1 MPYYVRLPDNRDIEF
16 PDNYPRDDAIRVAR
30 DMFRQPVERPAV
42 AAPVEERSLLGGA
55 ISRGYNT
62 LQSSL
67 GSAAEGAGSVLG
79 IESLRNYGAE
89 SRRRNQQEAE
99 QAQPADRRATFE
111 DANSFGGYARATG
124 QAVAESL
131 PSTGL
136 GLAGGIA
143 GGALGSFLGPAGTAA
158 GAIGGRT
165 LGAFLG
171 SSLASLPTFYGSN
184 RQRQIEEST
193 PRDAEGRPTGEGR
206 VSSEGAAF
214 GAAVP
219 QAAMEGVTDV
229 LLGRLGR
236 FFRGGTEEVGK
247 SFLPRVAQGI
257 GVGAASEVPT
267 EVLQQAL
274 ERAQAGLD
282 LQSPEAYREYREATI
297 AAIAAGGTMGGVIGG
312 ALGRRPAPAT
322 AREQEDEELRRSLQI
337 IAQQRATE
345 SAPQAETAVP
355 NANEAPVDNG
365 VMAKAA
371 VAPTAPMAQQPPT
384 QMPVQ
389 AAPEAAP
396 VVPQVPVAPPPAATQ
411 EAPIAPVEQA
421 PIEPIA
427 PIEPT
432 PEAIAPVE
440 LVPPVEP
447 APVAEVPTQV
457 LPPVPPMSAAPEP
470 TAQQAVDYENDF
482 PGITE
487 ELRSNPAAVN
497 RAIRRATGQR
507 ANWQDLSNEQRQDVY
522 NLLQTEYAAAPQATT
537 EAPEVQPALQ
547 AQQIIAPE
555 PAKLA
560 QAQRY
565 VADQIE
571 AIRRT
576 GKQGESIAAALD
588 AVAQDPTY
596 HPMQVYGAL
605 VAGNSMARVLPQN
618 ADHRIEFTKTLIKP
632 ATTDLGKAQAAASG
646 VTAETGAAGGR
657 NASEQ
662 LITISLAP
670 EALREVRQTGA
681 HEAFHVLQD
690 YYAKYDPNFMKAANA
705 AFTEGSTIASIDKSI
720 KKKLESIRLPANTI
734 LPRASGDKK
743 YNTYWD
749 VLNGYLGDKKL
760 SAREQQAY
768 TYAALYDAARYGTPM
783 TGLKPSM
790 TRFVNFLRDFFA
802 SVRNTLNGN
811 GFNNAND
818 LFSRAVDQGGS
829 QFEGRQLPA
838 PAAKPAA
845 QAAPQDDT
853 EFAAART
860 NVNTPGFAEWFEGSE
875 ITDPDGPPVFFK
887 GTKVPN
893 PDMTPRI
900 MYHGSGALMK
910 RFGKAKSAA
919 QAGEQGP
926 FFFSESPDLASYYA
940 ETPSLDSRAK
950 GERIGRVYP
959 VYISAK
965 NVFNP
970 RNADHR
976 DQLLSHISKGLEN
989 GSITYKDM
997 AANVNGRLLLS
1008 MGKTFANKEE
1018 RNNYVISRLSKNMMS
1033 DGESWI
1039 GLELKPVQKFIRSN
1053 GYDGFYVNENGARN
1067 VAVFDPKQI
1076 KSIFNDF
1083 APGVKDDTEFAAVAN
1098 GATGG
1103 LPPIGQR
1110 VPPVTQTMANGTE
1123 LQIEYNVAAKA
1134 LGKRLGKYIEP
1145 AKIERFFTSFQDSML
1160 PVARMVDDINANGG
1174 NVSQAMNTYVQQDLL
1189 SGRTADM
1196 LKQRNE
1202 GLYQKLI
1209 NGIAASNVGMDDF
1222 ENYLYARHA
1231 EERNNYIA
1239 TINPEMPDGGSGM
1252 SNGRAQEVLDEF
1264 ANAGKIPELEKLA
1277 VMFDA
1282 IIADTN
1288 KLRSEY
1294 GLTPDFSQMTV
1305 DSEGK
1310 LLPNYKSY
1318 APLKGFADESVD
1330 ADEPINE
1337 FRSKGSRMLG
1347 AKGREDMQAMG
1358 RKRMAGDIVAHAM
1371 MQNTQAV
1378 VRSQKNAVGQSF
1390 LEMLRANPDQTQG
1403 IAQILSRPMTRTAIV
1418 NGVVKVVPDIMYKG
1432 RPDILVVKEGGKETV
1447 VQIKDEAIARSM
1459 IGATSNAPT
1468 TNSALIKGMIALNSY
1483 LAKINTAYNPEFMI
1497 TNFFRDLQTFGVNVE
1512 QFDVDGLRSDS
1523 IRDVR
1528 AAMSGIRDV
1537 VRGTDNNPEMAGYYN
1552 RLKELGGTNEAYG
1565 FADLDTR
1572 INEINKTMA
1581 KAGTTAK
1588 SWRDMA
1594 KVIAPV
1600 GKFIEDYN
1608 TIVENGIRTSVFK
1621 NMVERGIN
1629 EQQAAY
1635 IAKNVTVNFTKGGE
1649 NRVFM
1654 NAMYLFYNASLQ
1666 GTMAMVNAMGRSQK
1680 VRKIVAGI
1688 MVAGL
1693 MQDALNSMLS
1703 GEGEDGEKV
1712 YDKIPDHILKRSFIM
1727 MDPFGLTERGYL
1739 SFPMPYGFNAF
1750 FNMGRE
1756 MGKVAR
1762 GASSPMDGAGNILGT
1777 FVDAFNPVGGS
1788 NSFFN
1793 FVAPT
1798 IADPLVDI
1806 ARNRDF
1812 ADRPIV
1818 PERGGFGV
1826 QPPESQKYWNNTFAP
1841 FVGISSFLNEIT
1853 GGTSVIPGAVDI
1865 SPNMIN
1871 YLFNFA
1877 TGAAGKFVERSFTTA
1892 TTTIPSMLVGDF
1904 SEVEAREIPLARSLI
1919 GNVTSR
1925 NDMERYM
1932 QRTQEVLQIRQEIRA
1947 ANEAGDSERVAAAF
1961 ERYPGQIEI
1970 MDSINKLAR
1979 DRSKLTREINSISRN
1994 ENIPED
2000 VRRDLVKQLREQ
2012 QNQLVGLANRLYN
2025 QRVTNRD

>member
-16 PDNYPRDDAIRVAR
+16 PDNYPRDDAVRIAR
-30 DMFRQPVERPAV
+30 EMFRQPVEQPAV
-42 AAPVEERSLLGGA
+42 VAPPEERSLLGGA

-79 IESLRNYGAE
+79 IEGLRNYGAE

-111 DANSFGGYARATG
+111 NASTFGDYARATG

-143 GGALGSFLGPAGTAA
+143 GGAVGSLLGPVGTAA

-193 PRDAEGRPTGEGR
+193 PRDAEGRPTGEGT

-214 GAAVP
+214 GTAAP
-219 QAAMEGVTDV
+219 QAALEGITDV

-297 AAIAAGGTMGGVIGG
+297 AAIAAGGTMGGAVSG
-312 ALGRRPAPAT
+312 ALGRRPVPAT
-322 AREQEDEELRRSLQI
+322 AREREE
-337 IAQQRATE
+337 E
-345 SAPQAETAVP
+345 APPPPGQTPAPEAVAENASVETPAVQPPEAAVP
-355 NANEAPVDNG
+355 NGNEVPTGGGITPEAAAPI
-365 VMAKAA
+365 
-371 VAPTAPMAQQPPT
+371 TAPAPAQVPE
-384 QMPVQ
+384 Q
-389 AAPEAAP
+389 AAPEIVDGQPKAQTAEPSAA
-396 VVPQVPVAPPPAATQ
+396 PVAPPVA
-411 EAPIAPVEQA
+411 
-421 PIEPIA
+421 
-427 PIEPT
+427 
-432 PEAIAPVE
+432 
-440 LVPPVEP
+440 PVEP
-447 APVAEVPTQV
+447 APITGFTTALGSTYEINEEGQTSRTKNSPGRGQGQTYEPHNVLFVDPTESESILDDMRGGGTYRFV
-457 LPPVPPMSAAPEP
+457 I
-470 TAQQAVDYENDF
+470 DD
-482 PGITE
+482 
-487 ELRSNPAAVN
+487 PAGPRPIGV
-497 RAIRRATGQR
+497 
-507 ANWQDLSNEQRQDVY
+507 
-522 NLLQTEYAAAPQATT
+522 
-537 EAPEVQPALQ
+537 
-547 AQQIIAPE
+547 
-555 PAKLA
+555 
-560 QAQRY
+560 
-565 VADQIE
+565 
-571 AIRRT
+571 
-576 GKQGESIAAALD
+576 GESIAGKKSALAVFNQDGTFDRYVPAQTQPAVGLAPIELRYDTNEAGEVMSNRHIGNVITEVRGAAPAEQSAPVQPEPAASAQPM
-588 AVAQDPTY
+588 AVAEGETRKAIWNGPDYDMPVEVYPDPPEAAPDGTLYSRVSYGGQDTYLPTNDLKFRE
-596 HPMQVYGAL
+596 PAPVEEATKKAAATSQPVSVYSEVKRGKDIFPP
-605 VAGNSMARVLPQN
+605 GN
-618 ADHRIEFTKTLIKP
+618 KP
-632 ATTDLGKAQAAASG
+632 AKA
-646 VTAETGAAGGR
+646 GA
-657 NASEQ
+657 
-662 LITISLAP
+662 P
-670 EALREVRQTGA
+670 K
-681 HEAFHVLQD
+681 
-690 YYAKYDPNFMKAANA
+690 AK
-705 AFTEGSTIASIDKSI
+705 T
-720 KKKLESIRLPANTI
+720 
-734 LPRASGDKK
+734 
-743 YNTYWD
+743 
-749 VLNGYLGDKKL
+749 
-760 SAREQQAY
+760 
-768 TYAALYDAARYGTPM
+768 
-783 TGLKPSM
+783 
-790 TRFVNFLRDFFA
+790 
-802 SVRNTLNGN
+802 
-811 GFNNAND
+811 
-818 LFSRAVDQGGS
+818 
-829 QFEGRQLPA
+829 
-838 PAAKPAA
+838 KPA
-845 QAAPQDDT
+845 
-853 EFAAART
+853 
-860 NVNTPGFAEWFEGSE
+860 V
-875 ITDPDGPPVFFK
+875 
-887 GTKVPN
+887 
-893 PDMTPRI
+893 
-900 MYHGSGALMK
+900 
-910 RFGKAKSAA
+910 AK
-919 QAGEQGP
+919 
-926 FFFSESPDLASYYA
+926 
-940 ETPSLDSRAK
+940 
-950 GERIGRVYP
+950 
-959 VYISAK
+959 
-965 NVFNP
+965 
-970 RNADHR
+970 
-976 DQLLSHISKGLEN
+976 
-989 GSITYKDM
+989 
-997 AANVNGRLLLS
+997 
-1008 MGKTFANKEE
+1008 
-1018 RNNYVISRLSKNMMS
+1018 
-1033 DGESWI
+1033 
-1039 GLELKPVQKFIRSN
+1039 
-1053 GYDGFYVNENGARN
+1053 
-1067 VAVFDPKQI
+1067 
-1076 KSIFNDF
+1076 
-1083 APGVKDDTEFAAVAN
+1083 

-1110 VPPVTQTMANGTE
+1110 VPPMTNIMADGTE
-1123 LQIEYNVAAKA
+1123 MRIEYNVVAKA
-1134 LGKRLGKYIEP
+1134 LSKRFGRYIQP
-1145 AKIERFFTSFQDSML
+1145 AKFERFFTVFQDNML
-1160 PVARMVDDINANGG
+1160 PVARMVDDINATGG

-1189 SGRTADM
+1189 SGRTADL

-1202 GLYQKLI
+1202 GLYQRLI
-1209 NGIAASNVGMDDF
+1209 NGIANSKVGMTDF

-1252 SNGRAQEVLDEF
+1252 SNARAKEVLDEF
-1264 ANAGKIPELEKLA
+1264 AGAGKIPELEKLA

-1294 GLTPDFSQMTV
+1294 GLTPDFSTMTV

-1310 LLPNYKSY
+1310 LLPNYKNY

-1337 FRSKGSRMLG
+1337 FRPKGSRMLG

-1390 LEMLRANPDQTQG
+1390 LEMLRANPEQTKD

-1459 IGATSNAPT
+1459 IGATSSSPT

-1497 TNFFRDLQTFGVNVE
+1497 TNFLRDLQTFGVNVE

-1572 INEINKTMA
+1572 INEINETMA
-1581 KAGTTAK
+1581 KAGTNAK
-1588 SWRDMA
+1588 SWKDMA

-1666 GTMAMVNAMGRSQK
+1666 GTMAMVNAMGRSKK
-1680 VRKIVAGI
+1680 VRRIVAGI

-1703 GEGEDGEKV
+1703 GEDEDGEKV

-1756 MGKVAR
+1756 MSKVAR

-1818 PERGGFGV
+1818 PERGGFGI

-1841 FVGISSFLNEIT
+1841 FVGISSFLNEVT
-1853 GGTSVIPGAVDI
+1853 GGTTVIPGAVDI

-1892 TTTIPSMLVGDF
+1892 TTTIPSMLAGDF
-1904 SEVEAREIPLARSLI
+1904 SEVEARELPLARSLI

-1979 DRSKLTREINSISRN
+1979 DRSKLTRDINSISRN

-2000 VRRDLVKQLREQ
+2000 VKRDLIKQLRDQ

>member
-1 MPYYVRLPDNRDIEF
+1 MPYYVQLPGNRDIEF
-16 PDNYPRDDAIRVAR
+16 PDDYPREDAVRVAR
-30 DMFRQPVERPAV
+30 EIFMRPAERQ
-42 AAPVEERSLLGGA
+42 AAPAAPPEERSLLGGA
-55 ISRGYNT
+55 LSRGYNT

-111 DANSFGGYARATG
+111 NANTFGDYARATG

-143 GGALGSFLGPAGTAA
+143 GGAVGSLLGPAGTAA

-193 PRDAEGRPTGEGR
+193 PRDAQGRPTGEGR
-206 VSSEGAAF
+206 VSSEGTAF

-219 QAAMEGVTDV
+219 QAAMEGITDV

-297 AAIAAGGTMGGVIGG
+297 AAIAAGGTMGGAVSG

-322 AREQEDEELRRSLQI
+322 AREREEEAPPQTGQ
-337 IAQQRATE
+337 APAPEAVAE
-345 SAPQAETAVP
+345 SAPAETPVVQPPEAVVP
-355 NANEAPVDNG
+355 NGNEVPTGGGIMSETSATP
-365 VMAKAA
+365 MA
-371 VAPTAPMAQQPPT
+371 TPMAQQT
-384 QMPVQ
+384 TAQ
-389 AAPEAAP
+389 AAPGIVEGQPQPQAEQPPAAP
-396 VVPQVPVAPPPAATQ
+396 V
-411 EAPIAPVEQA
+411 APIAAPVEQA
-421 PIEPIA
+421 VIEPLSETVAQEEAA
-427 PIEPT
+427 PIAGASIQAQPSVA
-432 PEAIAPVE
+432 PIVAAPVE
-440 LVPPVEP
+440 QSPLADWQIANLEDTRQFLAK
-447 APVAEVPTQV
+447 APRIAERIQALHAEGKVAKE
-457 LPPVPPMSAAPEP
+457 
-470 TAQQAVDYENDF
+470 
-482 PGITE
+482 
-487 ELRSNPAAVN
+487 
-497 RAIRRATGQR
+497 
-507 ANWQDLSNEQRQDVY
+507 
-522 NLLQTEYAAAPQATT
+522 
-537 EAPEVQPALQ
+537 
-547 AQQIIAPE
+547 
-555 PAKLA
+555 
-560 QAQRY
+560 
-565 VADQIE
+565 
-571 AIRRT
+571 
-576 GKQGESIAAALD
+576 IAAALNIDESFVRD
-588 AVAQDPTY
+588 ART
-596 HPMQVYGAL
+596 
-605 VAGNSMARVLPQN
+605 VL
-618 ADHRIEFTKTLIKP
+618 
-632 ATTDLGKAQAAASG
+632 
-646 VTAETGAAGGR
+646 
-657 NASEQ
+657 
-662 LITISLAP
+662 
-670 EALREVRQTGA
+670 
-681 HEAFHVLQD
+681 
-690 YYAKYDPNFMKAANA
+690 
-705 AFTEGSTIASIDKSI
+705 
-720 KKKLESIRLPANTI
+720 
-734 LPRASGDKK
+734 
-743 YNTYWD
+743 
-749 VLNGYLGDKKL
+749 
-760 SAREQQAY
+760 
-768 TYAALYDAARYGTPM
+768 
-783 TGLKPSM
+783 GLKPHGPIGM
-790 TRFVNFLRDFFA
+790 GL
-802 SVRNTLNGN
+802 
-811 GFNNAND
+811 
-818 LFSRAVDQGGS
+818 GS
-829 QFEGRQLPA
+829 SITEDDDADVKAKAAA
-838 PAAKPAA
+838 PAASTQSAPSVQPEPAASAQPMAVAEGETRKAIWNGPDYDMPVEVYPDPPEAAPDGTLYSRVSYGGQDSYLPTNDLKFSEPASVEETTNKAAATSQPVSVYSEVKRGKDIFPPGNKPAKTG
-845 QAAPQDDT
+845 AP
-853 EFAAART
+853 
-860 NVNTPGFAEWFEGSE
+860 
-875 ITDPDGPPVFFK
+875 K
-887 GTKVPN
+887 TK
-893 PDMTPRI
+893 T
-900 MYHGSGALMK
+900 
-910 RFGKAKSAA
+910 
-919 QAGEQGP
+919 
-926 FFFSESPDLASYYA
+926 
-940 ETPSLDSRAK
+940 
-950 GERIGRVYP
+950 
-959 VYISAK
+959 
-965 NVFNP
+965 
-970 RNADHR
+970 
-976 DQLLSHISKGLEN
+976 
-989 GSITYKDM
+989 
-997 AANVNGRLLLS
+997 
-1008 MGKTFANKEE
+1008 
-1018 RNNYVISRLSKNMMS
+1018 
-1033 DGESWI
+1033 
-1039 GLELKPVQKFIRSN
+1039 KP
-1053 GYDGFYVNENGARN
+1053 
-1067 VAVFDPKQI
+1067 
-1076 KSIFNDF
+1076 
-1083 APGVKDDTEFAAVAN
+1083 AVAK

-1110 VPPVTQTMANGTE
+1110 VPPMTNIMADGTE
-1123 LQIEYNVAAKA
+1123 MRIEYNVAAKA
-1134 LGKRLGKYIEP
+1134 LSKRFGRYIQP
-1145 AKIERFFTSFQDSML
+1145 AKFERFFTVFQDSML
-1160 PVARMVDDINANGG
+1160 PVARMVDDINATGG

-1189 SGRTADM
+1189 SGRTADL

-1202 GLYQKLI
+1202 GLYQRLI
-1209 NGIAASNVGMDDF
+1209 NGIANSKVGMTDF

-1231 EERNNYIA
+1231 QERNAHIA
-1239 TINPEMPDGGSGM
+1239 SINPEMPDGGSGM
-1252 SNGRAQEVLDEF
+1252 SNARAQEVLDEF
-1264 ANAGKIPELEKLA
+1264 AGAGKIPELEKLA

-1294 GLTPDFSQMTV
+1294 GLTPDFSTMTV

-1310 LLPNYKSY
+1310 LLPNYKNY

-1337 FRSKGSRMLG
+1337 FRPKGSRMLG

-1390 LEMLRANPDQTQG
+1390 LEMLRANPEQTKD

-1459 IGATSNAPT
+1459 IGATSSSPT

-1572 INEINKTMA
+1572 INEINETMA
-1581 KAGTTAK
+1581 KAGTNAK
-1588 SWRDMA
+1588 SWKDMA

-1666 GTMAMVNAMGRSQK
+1666 GTMAMVNAMGRSKK
-1680 VRKIVAGI
+1680 VRRIVAGI

-1703 GEGEDGEKV
+1703 GEDEDGEKV

-1750 FNMGRE
+1750 LNMGRE

-1841 FVGISSFLNEIT
+1841 FVGISSFLNEVT
-1853 GGTSVIPGAVDI
+1853 GGTTVIPGAVDI

-1877 TGAAGKFVERSFTTA
+1877 TGAVGKFVERSFTTA

-2012 QNQLVGLANRLYN
+2012 QNQLVGMANRLYN

>member
-1 MPYYVRLPDNRDIEF
+1 MPYYVQLPDGRDVEF
-16 PDNYPRDDAIRVAR
+16 PDAYPRRDAMRIAR
-30 DMFRQPVERPAV
+30 SMLSQEVEVPAIP
-42 AAPVEERSLLGGA
+42 AAPPEERSLLGGA

-79 IESLRNYGAE
+79 IEGLRNYGAE

-111 DANSFGGYARATG
+111 NANTFGDYARATG

-143 GGALGSFLGPAGTAA
+143 GGAVGSLLGPAGTAA

-193 PRDAEGRPTGEGR
+193 PRDAQGRPTGEGT

-214 GAAVP
+214 GTAVP
-219 QAAMEGVTDV
+219 QAALEGITDV

-297 AAIAAGGTMGGVIGG
+297 AAIAAGGTMGGAVSG

-322 AREQEDEELRRSLQI
+322 AREREE
-337 IAQQRATE
+337 E
-345 SAPQAETAVP
+345 APPPPGQTPAPEAVAENAPVETPVVQPPEAAVP
-355 NANEAPVDNG
+355 NGNEVPMGGGIMSKATAAP
-365 VMAKAA
+365 M
-371 VAPTAPMAQQPPT
+371 TTPMAQQPT
-384 QMPVQ
+384 AQ
-389 AAPEAAP
+389 AAPKIVEGQPQDQPVAPSAAP
-396 VVPQVPVAPPPAATQ
+396 V
-411 EAPIAPVEQA
+411 APIAAPVEQA
-421 PIEPIA
+421 AIEPFPETVAQEEAA
-427 PIEPT
+427 PIAGTPT
-432 PEAIAPVE
+432 QTQPSVAPIVAAPVE
-440 LVPPVEP
+440 QSPLADWQIANLEDTRQFLAK
-447 APVAEVPTQV
+447 APRIAERIQALHAEGKVAKE
-457 LPPVPPMSAAPEP
+457 
-470 TAQQAVDYENDF
+470 
-482 PGITE
+482 
-487 ELRSNPAAVN
+487 
-497 RAIRRATGQR
+497 
-507 ANWQDLSNEQRQDVY
+507 
-522 NLLQTEYAAAPQATT
+522 
-537 EAPEVQPALQ
+537 
-547 AQQIIAPE
+547 
-555 PAKLA
+555 
-560 QAQRY
+560 
-565 VADQIE
+565 
-571 AIRRT
+571 
-576 GKQGESIAAALD
+576 IAAALNMD
-588 AVAQDPTY
+588 EAFVRNARTVLGLKSLGPVGAFGINIPEDEDADVKAKASAPTVSTQSASPVQPEPAASAQPMAFAEGKTRKAIWNGPDYDMPVEVYPDPPEAAPDGTLYSRVSYGGQDTYLPTNNLKFSEPASVEETTKKAAATSQPVSVYSEVKRGKDIFPPGNKPAKAGAPKAKTKPAVA
-596 HPMQVYGAL
+596 
-605 VAGNSMARVLPQN
+605 
-618 ADHRIEFTKTLIKP
+618 K
-632 ATTDLGKAQAAASG
+632 
-646 VTAETGAAGGR
+646 
-657 NASEQ
+657 
-662 LITISLAP
+662 
-670 EALREVRQTGA
+670 
-681 HEAFHVLQD
+681 
-690 YYAKYDPNFMKAANA
+690 
-705 AFTEGSTIASIDKSI
+705 
-720 KKKLESIRLPANTI
+720 
-734 LPRASGDKK
+734 
-743 YNTYWD
+743 
-749 VLNGYLGDKKL
+749 
-760 SAREQQAY
+760 
-768 TYAALYDAARYGTPM
+768 
-783 TGLKPSM
+783 
-790 TRFVNFLRDFFA
+790 
-802 SVRNTLNGN
+802 
-811 GFNNAND
+811 
-818 LFSRAVDQGGS
+818 
-829 QFEGRQLPA
+829 
-838 PAAKPAA
+838 
-845 QAAPQDDT
+845 
-853 EFAAART
+853 
-860 NVNTPGFAEWFEGSE
+860 
-875 ITDPDGPPVFFK
+875 
-887 GTKVPN
+887 
-893 PDMTPRI
+893 
-900 MYHGSGALMK
+900 
-910 RFGKAKSAA
+910 
-919 QAGEQGP
+919 
-926 FFFSESPDLASYYA
+926 
-940 ETPSLDSRAK
+940 
-950 GERIGRVYP
+950 
-959 VYISAK
+959 
-965 NVFNP
+965 
-970 RNADHR
+970 
-976 DQLLSHISKGLEN
+976 
-989 GSITYKDM
+989 
-997 AANVNGRLLLS
+997 
-1008 MGKTFANKEE
+1008 
-1018 RNNYVISRLSKNMMS
+1018 
-1033 DGESWI
+1033 
-1039 GLELKPVQKFIRSN
+1039 
-1053 GYDGFYVNENGARN
+1053 
-1067 VAVFDPKQI
+1067 
-1076 KSIFNDF
+1076 
-1083 APGVKDDTEFAAVAN
+1083 

-1110 VPPVTQTMANGTE
+1110 VPPMTNIMADGTE
-1123 LQIEYNVAAKA
+1123 MRIEYNVVAKA
-1134 LGKRLGKYIEP
+1134 LSKRFGRYIQP
-1145 AKIERFFTSFQDSML
+1145 AKFERFFTVFQDNML
-1160 PVARMVDDINANGG
+1160 PVARMVDDINATGG

-1189 SGRTADM
+1189 SGRTADL

-1202 GLYQKLI
+1202 GLYQRLI
-1209 NGIAASNVGMDDF
+1209 NGIANSKVGMTEF

-1231 EERNNYIA
+1231 QERNAHIA
-1239 TINPEMPDGGSGM
+1239 SINPEMPDGGSGM
-1252 SNGRAQEVLDEF
+1252 SNARAQEVLDEF
-1264 ANAGKIPELEKLA
+1264 AGAGKIPELEKLA

-1294 GLTPDFSQMTV
+1294 GLTPDFSTMTV

-1310 LLPNYKSY
+1310 LLPNYKNY

-1337 FRSKGSRMLG
+1337 FRPKGSRMLG

-1390 LEMLRANPDQTQG
+1390 LEMLRANPEQTKD

-1459 IGATSNAPT
+1459 IGATSSSPT

-1572 INEINKTMA
+1572 INEINETMA
-1581 KAGTTAK
+1581 KTGTNAK
-1588 SWRDMA
+1588 SWKDMA

-1666 GTMAMVNAMGRSQK
+1666 GTMAMVNAMGRSKK
-1680 VRKIVAGI
+1680 VRRIVAGI

-1703 GEGEDGEKV
+1703 GEDEDGEKV
-1712 YDKIPDHILKRSFIM
+1712 YDKIPDYILKRSFIM

-1762 GASSPMDGAGNILGT
+1762 GASTPMDGAGNILGT

-1826 QPPESQKYWNNTFAP
+1826 QTPDSQKYWNNTFAP
-1841 FVGISSFLNEIT
+1841 FVGISSFLNEVT
-1853 GGTSVIPGAVDI
+1853 GGTTIIPGAVDI

-1892 TTTIPSMLVGDF
+1892 TTTIPSMLAGDF

-1947 ANEAGDSERVAAAF
+1947 ANEAGDSERVAAAKSSKF
-1961 ERYPGQIEI
+1961 PA
-1970 MDSINKLAR
+1970 S
-1979 DRSKLTREINSISRN
+1979 RS
-1994 ENIPED
+1994 P
-2000 VRRDLVKQLREQ
+2000 
-2012 QNQLVGLANRLYN
+2012 
-2025 QRVTNRD
+2025 